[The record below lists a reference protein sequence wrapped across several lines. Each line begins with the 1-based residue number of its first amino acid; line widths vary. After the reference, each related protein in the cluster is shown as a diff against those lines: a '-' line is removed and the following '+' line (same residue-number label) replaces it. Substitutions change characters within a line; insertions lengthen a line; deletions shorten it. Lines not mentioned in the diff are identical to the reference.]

1 MIYMMNVLV
10 NMMMMMFN
18 FLLWIMNN
26 LSFDWNIVISFN
38 FSFSSYVFY
47 SFLWNMLRNVL
58 SKILD
63 SIIIDF
69 SHLSGYLF
77 YDSLLFILSNS
88 SGSWNSIN
96 MLLIS
101 ILNDFLFKRNI
112 FYSALSLDDFFS
124 HIDSCVNNS

>member
-1 MIYMMNVLV
+1 
-10 NMMMMMFN
+10 
-18 FLLWIMNN
+18 MNN

-38 FSFSSYVFY
+38 FSFSSYVFC

-77 YDSLLFILSNS
+77 YDSLLFILSKS

-112 FYSALSLDDFFS
+112 FNSTFSFNNLFS
-124 HIDSCVNNS
+124 HINSCVNDLRLMTMNMSIYMLYMMMMFDL